1 MPKIFTKAG
10 DKGETGRFDGTRVP
24 KSDPLIEVN
33 GTIDECNSLIGL
45 ARSYV
50 EDAGLNAILKNYQS
64 QLIVAGSEVTNV
76 KHDKRLPFITEKEI
90 AAMENLIDSLEETLP
105 PLTHFILPA
114 GGKASGHLHLARTA
128 SRKVERRLVALRE
141 CTEVNPVLLAYFN
154 RLSDT
159 LFVLARHAA
168 KLSGN
173 ADEVWVNPQKQP
185 QENR

>member
-1 MPKIFTKAG
+1 MPKIFTKTG

-24 KSDPLIEVN
+24 KNDPLIEVN

-50 EDAGLNAILKNYQS
+50 EDAGLNAILRNFQS
-64 QLIVAGSEVTNV
+64 QLIVAGSEITNV
-76 KHDKRLPFITEKEI
+76 NKDDRLPFITGDEI
-90 AAMENLIDSLEETLP
+90 TDMENLIDEIEEKLE
-105 PLTHFILPA
+105 PLRHFILPA

-141 CTEVNPVLLAYFN
+141 TTDVNPVLLAYFN

-159 LFVLARHAA
+159 LFVLARYAA
-168 KLSGN
+168 KLAGHS
-173 ADEVWVNPQKQP
+173 DEVWTNPRKG
-185 QENR
+185 